1 LPDLLWDHVSHAAVF
16 LYGAAFAIAGSIA
29 FDGLGS
35 GDANSTPHITSAF
48 GTKRTMAPVEL
59 TSAFDPNPTSE

>member
-1 LPDLLWDHVSHAAVF
+1 LVASVVAGLLWDHVSHAAVF

-35 GDANSTPHITSAF
+35 GDAI
-48 GTKRTMAPVEL
+48 RR
-59 TSAFDPNPTSE
+59 PTSRPLLALQRHCSPAV